1 MAVRSDRRWLPLA
14 LVSSNLHVSRRTRRL
29 LAAGLL
35 AALGILL
42 TSAPTTAN
50 AENGIVTSEPADGA
64 ELTAQPTAIV
74 TTFENEAGPGTD
86 VVMACDNNPF
96 GGLGEPS
103 VSDDGTVFTVA
114 VTQALPAGE
123 CNVTWTMTAADGSD
137 DGSLSFSFVVGE
149 GASAAAAGAAGG
161 ATTVVASE
169 TATADT
175 DDGDS
180 DADVRSASSVSSAP
194 IWLGRIL
201 SIVGL
206 SVLFGSLVLIVAA
219 WPEGPEYVLALR
231 FLRSAW
237 IVGLVGTLIYVAA
250 LSAAVK
256 GESFGSG
263 FNPANWFDLFDA
275 GWGGRAAVM
284 RVVFVL
290 ASGWVVLKPERVI
303 DPTTNML
310 ALGIPALAVLTLGL
324 SRTGGNLAFLGVIA
338 SLVHV
343 LAMAVWFGGAVLL
356 ARVVLAGP
364 GEEDLVHAVRGF
376 GRISNPAIIA
386 TVVSGIVQ
394 LYRQVGGDLFTTG
407 HGRVLIVKTVGVAGM
422 IFVGMTARQIARAKL
437 TRASELSIKTADR
450 LRRAFATEAA
460 IGLVVIAVTGW
471 LLTLDPGKVS
481 DSDGDFAVRETI
493 TEDTLDFE
501 VDVFLSPGRI
511 GLNDI
516 RVEVSRPETGLSG
529 LVLTFYPPEGSGQNP
544 ISQPIALAEA
554 GVAASGPGGGVP
566 FDVAG
571 TWRLEVTA
579 ITPLGQVP
587 ATSTGFAIRDED
599 GDLPPVGNAD
609 LPDPPNTV
617 STTQATAPPV
627 ATTEG

>member
-1 MAVRSDRRWLPLA
+1 ML
-14 LVSSNLHVSRRTRRL
+14 
-29 LAAGLL
+29 G
-35 AALGILL
+35 ALGVLAMNG
-42 TSAPTTAN
+42 SSPVH
-50 AENGIVTSEPADGA
+50 AENSIVTTDPEDGV
-64 ELTAQPTAIV
+64 ELTTQPAAIT
-74 TTFENEAGPGTD
+74 TTFENEAGPGTFAT
-86 VVMACDNNPF
+86 VVCDNDPATGVGSPEFSADNLIATLP
-96 GGLGEPS
+96 
-103 VSDDGTVFTVA
+103 
-114 VTQALPAGE
+114 VTGALVGE
-123 CNVTWTMTAADGSD
+123 CNVSWTVMDVDGAED
-137 DGSLSFSFVVGE
+137 ERLSFSFAVAE
-149 GASAAAAGAAGG
+149 GAPAAGAPTTPAGD
-161 ATTVVASE
+161 
-169 TATADT
+169 ATAVADEA
-175 DDGDS
+175 DDGS
-180 DADVRSASSVSSAP
+180 SVQNASNVSSAP

-237 IVGLVGTLIYVAA
+237 IVGLVGTFIYVAA

-275 GWGGRAAVM
+275 GWAGRAAVI
-284 RVVFVL
+284 RIVFVL

-310 ALGIPALAVLTLGL
+310 ALGIPALAVVTLGL
-324 SRTGGNLAFLGVIA
+324 SRTGGNLAFLGVLA
-338 SLVHV
+338 SVVHV
-343 LAMAVWFGGAVLL
+343 LAMAVWFGAVVLL

-376 GRISNPAIIA
+376 GRISNPAIVA

-394 LYRQVGGDLFTTG
+394 LYRQVGGELFTTG
-407 HGRVLIVKTVGVAGM
+407 HGRVLLIKTVAVAAM
-422 IFVGMTARQIARAKL
+422 IFVGMTARQIAGAKL
-437 TRASELSIKTADR
+437 TKAGELSIKTADR

-460 IGLVVIAVTGW
+460 IGLVVIALSGW
-471 LLTLDPGKVS
+471 LLTLTPGKVP
-481 DSDGDFAVRETI
+481 DNDGDFAVSETV
-493 TEDTLDFE
+493 TLDELDFE

-516 RVEVSRPETGLSG
+516 RVEVTRPQTGLSG
-529 LVLTFYPPEGSGQNP
+529 LVLTFYPPEGSGRTP
-544 ISQPIALAEA
+544 ISQPISLTSV
-554 GVAASGPGGGVP
+554 GVAESGPGGGVP

-579 ITPLGQVP
+579 ITPVGQVP

-599 GDLPPVGNAD
+599 GNIPPVGNAN
-609 LPDPPNTV
+609 LPAPPNTA
-617 STTQATAPPV
+617 STTQPTAPPSE
-627 ATTEG
+627 APDTTEG

>member
-1 MAVRSDRRWLPLA
+1 ML
-14 LVSSNLHVSRRTRRL
+14 
-29 LAAGLL
+29 G
-35 AALGILL
+35 ALGVLAMN
-42 TSAPTTAN
+42 SSPVH
-50 AENGIVTSEPADGA
+50 AENSIVTTDPEDGA
-64 ELTAQPTAIV
+64 ELTAQPAAIT
-74 TTFENEAGPGTD
+74 TTFENEAGPGTFATA
-86 VVMACDNNPF
+86 VCDNDPATGVGSPEFSADNLIATLP
-96 GGLGEPS
+96 
-103 VSDDGTVFTVA
+103 
-114 VTQALPAGE
+114 VTGALVGE
-123 CNVTWTMTAADGSD
+123 CTVSWTVMDAEGAEDER
-137 DGSLSFSFVVGE
+137 LSFSFTVADG
-149 GASAAAAGAAGG
+149 AAAAGAPTTPAGD
-161 ATTVVASE
+161 
-169 TATADT
+169 ATAVADEA
-175 DDGDS
+175 DDS
-180 DADVRSASSVSSAP
+180 SSVQNASNVSSAP

-237 IVGLVGTLIYVAA
+237 IVGLVGTFIYVAA

-275 GWGGRAAVM
+275 GWAGRAAVI
-284 RVVFVL
+284 RIVFVL

-310 ALGIPALAVLTLGL
+310 ALGIPALAVVTLGL
-324 SRTGGNLAFLGVIA
+324 SRTGGNLAFLGVLA
-338 SLVHV
+338 SVVHV
-343 LAMAVWFGGAVLL
+343 LAMAVWFGAVVLL

-394 LYRQVGGDLFTTG
+394 LYRQVGGELFTTG
-407 HGRVLIVKTVGVAGM
+407 HGRVLLIKTVAVAAM

-437 TRASELSIKTADR
+437 TKAGELSIKTADR

-460 IGLVVIAVTGW
+460 IGLVVIALSGW
-471 LLTLDPGKVS
+471 LLTLTPGKVS
-481 DSDGDFAVRETI
+481 DNDGDFAVSETVSLD
-493 TEDTLDFE
+493 ELDFE

-516 RVEVSRPETGLSG
+516 RVVVTRPQTGLSG
-529 LVLTFYPPEGSGQNP
+529 LVLTFYPPEGSGRTP
-544 ISQPIALAEA
+544 ISQPIALTTAGEAESPA
-554 GVAASGPGGGVP
+554 GGGVP

-579 ITPLGQVP
+579 STPVGQVP
-587 ATSTGFAIRDED
+587 ATSTGFAIRDEE
-599 GDLPPVGNAD
+599 GNIPPVGNAD
-609 LPDPPNTV
+609 LPAPPNTA
-617 STTQATAPPV
+617 STTQPTPPPTEAPD
-627 ATTEG
+627 TTEG

>member
-1 MAVRSDRRWLPLA
+1 MAVRLDRGWLPLA
-14 LVSSNLHVSRRTRRL
+14 LVSLNIHVPRRTLRL
-29 LAAGLL
+29 LAAVF
-35 AALGILL
+35 LGAFGVLL
-42 TSAPTTAN
+42 TNGPSTVS
-50 AENGIVTSEPADGA
+50 AENGIVSSEPANGA

-96 GGLGEPS
+96 GGIGEPS

-137 DGSLSFSFVVGE
+137 DGSLNFSFVVGD
-149 GASAAAAGAAGG
+149 GAAAATPGAAAGA
-161 ATTVVASE
+161 TTVAAE
-169 TATADT
+169 TAAD
-175 DDGDS
+175 DANDNDS
-180 DADVRSASSVSSAP
+180 DIRSASSVSSAP

-237 IVGLVGTLIYVAA
+237 IVGLVGTVIYVAA

-256 GESFGSG
+256 DESFGSG

-284 RVVFVL
+284 RIVFVV

-324 SRTGGNLAFLGVIA
+324 SRTGGNLAFLGVLA

-386 TVVSGIVQ
+386 TVVSGIIQ

-407 HGRVLIVKTVGVAGM
+407 HGRVLMVKTVGVAGM

-437 TRASELSIKTADR
+437 TRASELSVKTADR

-460 IGLVVIAVTGW
+460 IGLVVIALTGW
-471 LLTLDPGKVS
+471 LLTLDPGKVP
-481 DSDGDFAVRETI
+481 DNDGDFAVRETI

-516 RVEVSRPETGLSG
+516 RVEVTRPETGLSG
-529 LVLTFYPPEGSGQNP
+529 LVLTFYPPDGSGRGP
-544 ISQPIALAEA
+544 ISQPVALTSA
-554 GVAASGPGGGVP
+554 GIAASGPGGGVP

-587 ATSTGFAIRDED
+587 ATSTGFGIRDED

-609 LPDPPNTV
+609 LPAPPNTA
-617 STTQATAPPV
+617 STTQPTAPPTAA